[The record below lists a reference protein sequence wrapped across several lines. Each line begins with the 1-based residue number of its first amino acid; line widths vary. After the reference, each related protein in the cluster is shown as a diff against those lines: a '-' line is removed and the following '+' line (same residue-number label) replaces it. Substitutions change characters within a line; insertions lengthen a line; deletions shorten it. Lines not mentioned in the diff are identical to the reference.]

1 MVRAEKNRG
10 AKMAI
15 KVENGGGQNERRG
28 ERWLSALTH
37 PDDPEHHLPP
47 MLLYRLV
54 KLTHLILRPFYA
66 QRAEAYKL
74 NVNELRV
81 LMTLAPMGEAAS
93 HELCE
98 VAGLHPMNV
107 SRAVGTLRKQGRIE
121 ERRDEDNRR
130 RKLLRLTPEGQR
142 VFDELTPDA
151 TLAAGRLFDGM
162 DDKALRHLSLVI
174 DRLTRNVIEE

>member
-1 MVRAEKNRG
+1 MTK
-10 AKMAI
+10 KD
-15 KVENGGGQNERRG
+15 ENGAVNGERRG

-37 PDDPEHHLPP
+37 PDNPEHHLPP
-47 MLLYRLV
+47 MLLYRLL
-54 KLTHLILRPFYA
+54 KLSNLILRPLYA
-66 QRAEAYKL
+66 QRAEAYEL

-107 SRAVGTLRKQGRIE
+107 SRAVSTLRKQGRIE
-121 ERRDEDNRR
+121 ERRDEENRR
-130 RKLLRLTPEGQR
+130 RKLLRLTPEGQQ
-142 VFDELTPDA
+142 VFDELEPDA
-151 TLAAGRLFDGM
+151 TLAMGRLFDGM

-174 DRLTRNVIEE
+174 DKLIKNVLDG